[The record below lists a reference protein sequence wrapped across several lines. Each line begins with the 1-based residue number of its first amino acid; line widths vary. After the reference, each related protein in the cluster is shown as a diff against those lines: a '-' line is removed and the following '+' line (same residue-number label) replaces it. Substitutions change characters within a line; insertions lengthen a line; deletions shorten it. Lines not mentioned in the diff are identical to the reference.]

1 MSEQISTEDVDN
13 WLNFQLICK
22 PEQSGKTF
30 IMISQIIKDLTFPI
44 EGKKIINFILCDNN
58 LLLTHQTGSRVDQ
71 DLKEYIV
78 AGTTYVE
85 LSSHAR
91 AECKNVREARDAI
104 THDNV
109 RNIICCANRKRMDDI
124 KKIIDALNTSEYT
137 AGKFHFNVWLDEAD
151 KFITFIENPLRPIVD
166 EHSNVK
172 VKLITATPED
182 LFKKYKYMN
191 VLPIEN
197 TTSEFYH
204 GWEDNDIK
212 QIDHDGDYLEF
223 AEHILTIATAEQLS
237 AGSKWF
243 IPGLNLK
250 KSHEEIKNLC
260 ISKGMAVICINGN
273 GIILTLPITR
283 EKITFKKDE
292 VFNTKMIDIYT
303 KYSLHRFP
311 LAITGYICI
320 GRGITIMSND
330 FMLDYAI
337 LSNCS
342 DKNEVSQLA
351 GRVKG
356 NIKGFTNYKKPVV
369 FTTEKFDAIAVE
381 WEGKSRELAKLAF
394 EKEQN
399 GEPTII
405 GKSEYKG
412 ITEPWFVRH
421 GILYDSY
428 NEARD
433 FLDTPEIQIVMVTKI
448 NITDSSPIHDCN
460 GYKVTSKILKSGKTV
475 ADLTMKDRIIINK
488 NDPGN
493 GTNISTTSRGSSYLI
508 LPIYENENSPP
519 ESVKYQVR
527 YYNKEIHKEHKEK
540 EKEKK
545 DKKIGGGSALASGG
559 GI

>member
-78 AGTTYVE
+78 DGTTYVE

-91 AECKNVREARDAI
+91 AECKNVCDAFTAI
-104 THDNV
+104 TFKNV
-109 RNIICCANRKRMDDI
+109 QNIICCTNRKRMDDI
-124 KKIIDALNTSEYT
+124 KKIINTLNTSEYT

-212 QIDHDGDYLEF
+212 QIDHNGNYLEF
-223 AEHILTIATAEQLS
+223 AEHILTNASKEQLS

-260 ISKGMAVICINGN
+260 ISKEMAVICINGN
-273 GIILTLPITR
+273 GIVLTLPITR
-283 EKITFKKDE
+283 EKITFKKDD
-292 VFNTKMIDIYT
+292 VFNIKMIDIYT
-303 KYSLHRFP
+303 KYGLHRFP

-351 GRVKG
+351 GRLKG
-356 NIKGFTNYKKPVV
+356 NIKGFANYKKPVV

-399 GEPTII
+399 GEPTIVS
-405 GKSEYKG
+405 KSEYK
-412 ITEPWFVRH
+412 TCDNLQYKDYELKTDEVST
-421 GILYDSY
+421 LEEV
-428 NEARD
+428 NEFMTDCGAKPRKETD
-433 FLDTPEIQIVMVTKI
+433 KIFIDRCEKDNRFIKSSTTK
-448 NITDSSPIHDCN
+448 
-460 GYKVTSKILKSGKTV
+460 KKTV
-475 ADLTMKDRIIINK
+475 LFYNDIIEEMKGWSKTSGFDVYKKTVSPVFSRIIICYK
-488 NDPGN
+488 NLADP
-493 GTNISTTSRGSSYLI
+493 STVTFICRVL
-508 LPIYENENSPP
+508 
-519 ESVKYQVR
+519 V
-527 YYNKEIHKEHKEK
+527 
-540 EKEKK
+540 KK

-559 GI
+559 GGGGI